1 MKTLPIVTFN
11 ELARAQ
17 QLQHQL
23 ERSGIPARIHDET
36 KLERFWFMCEPLA
49 AVHVEVQK
57 SDYLRAQRMIE
68 ESTDMRATMAAA
80 VRCPECR
87 SPRVE
92 FPQITRKFI
101 TPVIQ
106 VALMAVHAIPREY
119 YCLDCHYTWPKVKPV
134 RPELDT
140 LGWPLASKFWHPERH
155 HSPPS

>member
-11 ELARAQ
+11 ELPSAQKLQQ
-17 QLQHQL
+17 QLEQA
-23 ERSGIPARIHDET
+23 GIPARIHDET
-36 KLERFWFMCEPLA
+36 KIERFWFMCEPLA

-57 SDYLRAQRMIE
+57 TDYLRALRMIE
-68 ESTDMRATMAAA
+68 ESAALRATMAAA
-80 VRCPECR
+80 ERCPECH

-92 FPQITRKFI
+92 FPQITRKFL

-106 VALMAVHAIPREY
+106 VVLMLAHAMPREY

-134 RPELDT
+134 TPELDT

-155 HSPPS
+155 HSPPN